1 MIKAVLELLQ
11 AHEWL
16 NCSENIDIAKGKY
29 ELPKTFKKATK
40 KIKREWQSKR

>member
-11 AHEWL
+11 LHEWL

-40 KIKREWQSKR
+40 QIKRKWLKR

>member
-11 AHEWL
+11 LHEWL

-29 ELPKTFKKATK
+29 QLPTTLKGANKQ
-40 KIKREWQSKR
+40 IKRQWQSKR

>member
-11 AHEWL
+11 LHKWL

>member
-1 MIKAVLELLQ
+1 MIKSVLELLQ
-11 AHEWL
+11 LHEWL

-40 KIKREWQSKR
+40 KIKREWQSRK

>member
-11 AHEWL
+11 LHEWL
-16 NCSENIDIAKGKY
+16 NCSEKIDIAKGKY

>member
-11 AHEWL
+11 LHEWL

-29 ELPKTFKKATK
+29 QLPTTLKGATK
-40 KIKREWQSKR
+40 KIKRQWLKR